1 MTDVTKS
8 KWLQGMR
15 ANLSQKKKEAMK
27 KDIKTTVIML
37 VIGVVIMVIAKIAKS
52 ALGIL
57 GLLIALLAILLE
69 IILLLI
75 RISGS
80 TGALEKRMKKV
91 LTTDDLLRQFDNE
104 ILGTP
109 TAVVP
114 ISGGRVIFTEHF
126 AMSQYESP
134 AWYRFSSILL
144 LDNMAEMD
152 TTVYKTNG
160 QVNGIVTRFYKTG
173 EKKACQAIE
182 FKVDK
187 DSNAFLSKL
196 TEIKPEIRAHKG

>member
-1 MTDVTKS
+1 MDVTKS
-8 KWLQGMR
+8 KWLQGMQEKQSR
-15 ANLSQKKKEAMK
+15 KKKDAMK
-27 KDIKTTVIML
+27 KDIKITGIML
-37 VIGVVIMVIAKIAKS
+37 IIGIVIIVIAKIAKS
-52 ALGIL
+52 AIGLLGV
-57 GLLIALLAILLE
+57 LIALIAILLE
-69 IILLLI
+69 IILLLV
-75 RISGS
+75 RVTGG

-91 LTTDDLLRQFDNE
+91 LVTDDLLQQFDNE

-109 TAVVP
+109 KSVVP
-114 ISGGRVIFTEHF
+114 ISGGRIVFTEHF
-126 AMSQYESP
+126 VMSQYESP

-144 LDNMAEMD
+144 LDKMDEMD

-160 QVNGIVTRFYKTG
+160 QINGIVTRFYKTG
-173 EKKACQAIE
+173 EKRDCQAIE